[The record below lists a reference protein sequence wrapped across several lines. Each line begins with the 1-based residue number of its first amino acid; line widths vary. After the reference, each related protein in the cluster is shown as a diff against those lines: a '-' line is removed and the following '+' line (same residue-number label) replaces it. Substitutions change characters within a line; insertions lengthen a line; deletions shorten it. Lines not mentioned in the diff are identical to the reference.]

1 MMRTGITMMRTGAVL
16 ALLAVTAVGQAWG
29 QDEEKELG
37 WADAAELTF
46 VVASGNAESSTFGFR
61 NGLTRTWENAGL
73 TFDVGLL
80 RADSGLTTRSAV
92 GASPLSFAVTKD
104 SVTATTAERYH
115 GRGRYDR
122 ELNARTFWYA
132 GSGWERNTFAGF
144 DNRTSVVGGM
154 GNIWIDEERSTF
166 RTGYGISYTVQD
178 DIVDVAG
185 SDDSFAGLQLTY
197 TYRRQVT
204 PTTEFTS
211 VLVADQNLEQS
222 PDFRS
227 DLVNA
232 VAVSMTERL
241 ALKISW
247 QLLYDHQPALVGL
260 PLIGLSGLPTGA
272 TVFAPLDTVDN
283 LLTFAL
289 VATF

>member
-1 MMRTGITMMRTGAVL
+1 MIRRELLCGLMVL
-16 ALLAVTAVGQAWG
+16 VATIVAPAWA

-61 NGLTRTWENAGL
+61 NGLTRTWEEAGL

-80 RADSGLTTRSAV
+80 RADSGLVTRTAV
-92 GASPLSFAVTKD
+92 GPSPVSFAVTKD
-104 SVTATTAERYH
+104 SVTTKTAERYH
-115 GRGRYDR
+115 ARGQYDR
-122 ELNARTFWYA
+122 QLTERMFWFA

-144 DNRTSVVGGM
+144 DNRTSLNGGVG
-154 GNIWIDEERSTF
+154 NTWVDDERSTF
-166 RTGYGISYTVQD
+166 RTAYGISFTVQD
-178 DIVDVAG
+178 DVVELAG
-185 SDDSFAGLQLTY
+185 SDNSFAGLRLSYDYRLQL
-197 TYRRQVT
+197 T
-204 PTTEFTS
+204 PTTKITS
-211 VLVADQNLEQS
+211 VLIADQNLEETA
-222 PDFRS
+222 DFRS

-232 VAVSMTERL
+232 VSVSMTEQL

-260 PLIGLSGLPTGA
+260 PLINLVGVPTGD